1 MRDQL
6 AARSGLLAQLA
17 SHLTGI
23 EVDGR
28 RHRPYCKALPPPVLA
43 VVGGRGTGK
52 THDALRLRDLCGTAT
67 PTAYLDCAD
76 DALRTAAAESPSS
89 RSLVT
94 EALLRLGGDFVRSGP
109 PRAGALHLPRL
120 FAGLVAVASGAWDA
134 GQDERIAAEL
144 GRLEAV
150 SPVRGASGE
159 AARDWAA
166 GLVAAYAVMRPP
178 RTPTEVSVEVLLR
191 DILPRGGRRAV
202 DWYGDYPGAQ
212 GDAAAGLT
220 LLGGH
225 FRHGGDQ
232 RVRAEYHLGQ
242 ALRAD
247 LEEAYRTTGGWL
259 LRTGRPL
266 MLLDN
271 AHDGPGER
279 LVRDCLTYRGRGH
292 RDRVVVLAAFRRED
306 PPVLTGGY
314 RLPSLTSAVGLAGAR
329 GDQLC
334 RHPLVVVP
342 FPPLPPA
349 GPETSDGLLSHVDPD
364 AKLPPG
370 LPRALYRFTGGRPLA
385 MARMTDAVAE
395 LNSFADAA
403 PEDGAVR
410 PALPELT
417 LRALLGY
424 RPATPRRTTTG
435 PTVAQTLRGELVPG
449 EAGDLLTL
457 VSPAAD
463 AHAAALLLSPAA
475 ALTTSELR
483 HALDADGWPRCDEHF
498 VGDHCLRI
506 LLLHEL
512 WHRDADHASWIRGH
526 QRLAGHYAGASPA
539 SPHQYRHELSIGL
552 TRNAVAHLHGS
563 LYLRNTAAWLDS
575 LLLIASAPVFT
586 GIDERRRLA
595 FTGGHH
601 EPERRVERLLNAA
614 WLAQDRLETPEAGLE
629 AATRGALYAM
639 RDDVADGSVLTDA
652 AEHWAESI
660 RSGRPLRECAC
671 TRRGRTNGGNE
682 R

>member
-17 SHLTGI
+17 SHLTGT

-28 RHRPYCKALPPPVLA
+28 RHRPYCKALPPPVVA

-52 THDALRLRDLCGTAT
+52 THDALRLRDLCGTVT

-76 DALRTAAAESPSS
+76 DTLRTAVAESPRS

-94 EALLRLGGDFVRSGP
+94 EALLRLGGAFVRSGP
-109 PRAGALHLPRL
+109 PRAGALPLTRL
-120 FAGLVAVASGAWDA
+120 FTGLVAVASGGWDA

-144 GRLEAV
+144 GRLEAL
-150 SPVRGASGE
+150 SPVRGTSGE
-159 AARDWAA
+159 AARDRAA
-166 GLVAAYAVMRPP
+166 RLVAAYAVMRPP
-178 RTPTEVSVEVLLR
+178 QTPTGVSVEVLLR
-191 DILPRGGRRAV
+191 DILPRGARRAA
-202 DWYGDYPGAQ
+202 DWYGAYPGAQ

-220 LLGGH
+220 LLGAH

-232 RVRAEYHLGQ
+232 RVRAEYYLGQ

-271 AHDGPGER
+271 AHEEPGER

-306 PPVLTGGY
+306 PPVLTGAY
-314 RLPSLTSAVGLAGAR
+314 RLPSLTSAVGLAGGR
-329 GDQLC
+329 TDQLC
-334 RHPLVVVP
+334 RHAMVVVP
-342 FPPLPPA
+342 YPPLPPA

-364 AKLPPG
+364 AMLPPG

-385 MARMTDAVAE
+385 MTRLTDAIAE
-395 LNSFADAA
+395 LNSLADAA
-403 PEDGAVR
+403 PEDEAVR
-410 PALPELT
+410 PALPALT
-417 LRALLGY
+417 LRSLLRY
-424 RPATPRRTTTG
+424 RPATPHRTTTG
-435 PTVAQTLRGELVPG
+435 PTVAGALRDALVPG
-449 EAGDLLTL
+449 ETGELLTL

-463 AHAAALLLSPAA
+463 AHAAGLLLSPAA
-475 ALTTSELR
+475 ALTTTELR

-498 VGDHCLRI
+498 VADHCLRI
-506 LLLHEL
+506 VLLHQL
-512 WHRDADHASWIRGH
+512 YHREPDHASWVRGH
-526 QRLAGHYAGASPA
+526 QRLATYYAGASPA
-539 SPHQYRHELSIGL
+539 SPHQYHHELSIGL
-552 TRNAVAHLHGS
+552 IRNAVAHLHGS
-563 LYLRNTAAWLDS
+563 LYLMNTAVWLDN
-575 LLLIASAPVFT
+575 LLHIASAPVFA

-601 EPERRVERLLNAA
+601 EPERRVARLLNAA
-614 WLAQDRLETPEAGLE
+614 WLAQDRLELPEARLE
-629 AATRGALYAM
+629 AAARGALYAM

-652 AEHWAESI
+652 AEQWAESI

-682 R
+682 